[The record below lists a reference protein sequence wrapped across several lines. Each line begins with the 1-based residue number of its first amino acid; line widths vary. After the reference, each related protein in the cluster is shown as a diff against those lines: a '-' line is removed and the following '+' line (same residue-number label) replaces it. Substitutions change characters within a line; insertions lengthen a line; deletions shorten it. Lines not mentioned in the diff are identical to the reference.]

1 MLVQLLGLKE
11 DIMPKNEYICDCNV
25 VHKEAVDE
33 ALLRMPTDS
42 VIEGVSSFFRI
53 MGDPTRSRIICALL
67 SGEMCVCDLANVLS
81 MSKSSISHQLAKMR
95 ESGVVKCRREGK
107 EVYYSLDDN
116 HVSEIFETTIT
127 HINHRR

>member
-1 MLVQLLGLKE
+1 
-11 DIMPKNEYICDCNV
+11 MPKNEYICDCNV

-33 ALLRMPTDS
+33 ALLRMPTDN
-42 VIEGVSSFFRI
+42 VIEEVSNFFRI

-107 EVYYSLDDN
+107 EVYYSLDDD